1 MKKKVFLKFV
11 EYFWIFLLGS
21 VVGFVYENLLMWSR
35 GNWHLRQGLI
45 YGPFI
50 PVYGVGLLVF
60 YIIAKKQN
68 IDKQVNK
75 LTLLKIFLVASFLG
89 GLVEYIFSYLQEE
102 IWGTISWNYVNKPLN
117 INGRTSIPIAILWG
131 LGFVIFSLYVF
142 PHLRKH
148 NENIINNKSL
158 HIITIVC
165 SILVMLDCTIS
176 FAATYRQKERK
187 DNIKPSNHIEVILD
201 KYYPDKYLDGIYNN
215 AVAVKVK
222 K

>member
-68 IDKQVNK
+68 IDKQVSK
-75 LTLLKIFLVASFLG
+75 LVNDYVSMQEKAVEVLKR
-89 GLVEYIFSYLQEE
+89 YL
-102 IWGTISWNYVNKPLN
+102 
-117 INGRTSIPIAILWG
+117 
-131 LGFVIFSLYVF
+131 
-142 PHLRKH
+142 
-148 NENIINNKSL
+148 
-158 HIITIVC
+158 
-165 SILVMLDCTIS
+165 
-176 FAATYRQKERK
+176 
-187 DNIKPSNHIEVILD
+187 
-201 KYYPDKYLDGIYNN
+201 
-215 AVAVKVK
+215 
-222 K
+222 